1 MRNQQGRLSCRR
13 GVVLVLGLVAT
24 GATLASLSA
33 LSGSTVARAQ
43 APQSPAGAPADLILV
58 HGRIYTLDA
67 QKPWAQALAIRGD
80 RVVAVG
86 GDREIRALAGPRT
99 RVIDLRGKFALP
111 GFNDAHV
118 HIEST
123 GALLVG
129 TNLLD
134 VHEPK
139 AFVERVQAAAARL
152 PRGSWITRG
161 DWGAYEQWS
170 AGSSGDARPAGA
182 PGGGPFLPSRT
193 LIDAVTP
200 DHPVFL
206 SRFDRSIYQANTRAL
221 QLARIDEHTRS
232 PAGGEIVKDATGRPT
247 GLLKGTAADLVRK
260 VIPPIPFEQRLVQVR
275 AVLQEAREGGV
286 TTMQD
291 LTTAP
296 QLEAYQELMRRGELT
311 ARILLRPTL
320 NNVTHT
326 SALGISA
333 GFGSDWLRFIGYK
346 AWVDGIMGD
355 STAMFFEPYTNN
367 SKNRGQLRDIM
378 LPEGREGAAISMT
391 AAQHYSVFPAGNLEK
406 LVTASIPTRIPPH
419 IHAIGDQG
427 VRILLDVY
435 ERVLGQAGRTDSDHR
450 WRVIHAQVVHPDDF
464 VRFGRLHLVAEVNPY
479 HISDDMRWMEERI
492 GHDRSRGAYAFRKLK
507 DAGAVLIFGSDSPG
521 THAARYYLNPIYGL
535 YAAVTRQ
542 TLKGEPAA
550 GWFPDQR
557 LTIEEAIDAATRAPA
572 WASFEEDRKGVLRPG
587 MLADVAVLDANLIEV
602 GRANPAALLK
612 AQVHYTIV
620 GGRVVFERRVADK
633 PAR

>member
-1 MRNQQGRLSCRR
+1 MPNQQGRRPAHR
-13 GVVLVLGLVAT
+13 GVALVLGLVAT
-24 GATLASLSA
+24 GAALAAQSVV
-33 LSGSTVARAQ
+33 GPTVARAQ
-43 APQSPAGAPADLILV
+43 APQPAAGPPAELILV
-58 HGRIYTLDA
+58 NGRIYTLDA

-80 RVVAVG
+80 RILAVG

-99 RVIDLRGKFALP
+99 RILDLRGKFALP

-134 VHEPK
+134 VHEPG
-139 AFVERVQAAAARL
+139 AFVERVRAAAARL

-170 AGSSGDARPAGA
+170 AGSSGTAGTAGA
-182 PGGGPFLPSRT
+182 PGAGPFLPSRD

-206 SRFDRSIYQANTRAL
+206 NRFDRSIYLANTRAL
-221 QLARIDEHTRS
+221 ELAHIDENTRS
-232 PAGGEIVKDATGRPT
+232 PAGGEIVKDSTGRPT

-260 VIPPIPFEQRLVQVR
+260 VIPPIPFEQRMVQVR

-296 QLEAYQELMRRGELT
+296 QLEAYQELVRRGELT

-320 NNVTHT
+320 NNVAHT
-326 SALGISA
+326 SALGITA

-346 AWVDGIMGD
+346 AWIDGIMGD
-355 STAMFFEPYTNN
+355 STAMFFAPYTNN
-367 SKNRGQLRDIM
+367 PKNRGQLRDIM
-378 LPEGREGAAISMT
+378 LPEGRDGAALSMT
-391 AAQHYSVFPAGNLEK
+391 AAQHYSAFPPGNLEK
-406 LVTASIPTRIPPH
+406 LVAASIATRIPPH

-435 ERVLGQAGRTDSDHR
+435 ERVLGQASRVDSDHR

-464 VRFGRLHLVAEVNPY
+464 ARFGRLHLVAEVNPY

-521 THAARYYLNPIYGL
+521 TNAARYYLNPVYGL

-542 TLKGEPAA
+542 TLKGEPAG

-572 WASFEEDRKGVLRPG
+572 WASFEEDRKGVLRSG
-587 MLADVAVLDANLIEV
+587 MLADVAVLDTNLIEI

-612 AQVHYTIV
+612 AQVQYTIV
-620 GGRVVFERRVADK
+620 GGRVVFERRAANNS
-633 PAR
+633 AR